1 MTDTQWRRFEV
12 FVQTSE
18 EAPLE
23 YAGSVHAADF
33 EIALMN
39 ARDVFVRRPRCRRLF
54 VVPNEQVLFRTSE
67 EFLSNGDRPQPDVSQ
82 RAPEGGAPSPYLV
95 FAKAGHRG
103 TLKCAGQ
110 VEATSEVQALEI
122 ATERL
127 GIDRSGFWAAVAERA
142 MIGNE
147 FADAESLFTPAEAK
161 SYRLHSDFPVNKLMR
176 EKSVKP

>member
-18 EAPLE
+18 EAQLE

-39 ARDVFVRRPRCRRLF
+39 GRDVFVRRPRCRRLF
-54 VVPNEQVLFRTSE
+54 VVPSEDVLFRTSE
-67 EFLSNGDRPQPDVSQ
+67 ELLSNGDRHQPDLH
-82 RAPEGGAPSPYLV
+82 GGPGDELPSPYLV
-95 FAKAGHRG
+95 FSKAGHRG
-103 TLKCAGQ
+103 PLKCAGQ
-110 VEATSEVQALEI
+110 VEATSGPQALEI
-122 ATERL
+122 AIERL
-127 GIDRSGFWAAVAERA
+127 GIDRSGFWAAVAEKA

-147 FADAESLFTPAEAK
+147 FADAESMFTPAEAK

-176 EKSVKP
+176 EQKEKP

>member
-12 FVQTSE
+12 FLQTSE
-18 EAPLE
+18 ESPLE

-39 ARDVFVRRPRCRRLF
+39 ARDVFVRRPRCRHL
-54 VVPNEQVLFRTSE
+54 VVAPNEDVLFRTSE
-67 EFLSNGDRPQPDVSQ
+67 EFRSNGDRPQADASRQ
-82 RAPEGGAPSPYLV
+82 APEDGLPSPYLV
-95 FAKAGHRG
+95 FAKAGNRG

-110 VEATSEVQALEI
+110 VEATSGSEALEI
-122 ATERL
+122 AIERL
-127 GIDRSGFWAAVAERA
+127 GIDRSSFWAAVSEKS

-176 EKSVKP
+176 EQKVKP